1 MTQFDRWLQDA
12 IVAELPEPNAMV
24 LATAKPT
31 GEVAS
36 RTVLCKGVDAAGIV
50 FYTNLGSDKSRDL
63 QANPWAAATFPWIGL
78 QRQVHVRGPVERVSD
93 ELAEAYWATRPRGSR
108 LGAWASPQSSV
119 LPDRAAL
126 ERLQD
131 RGRRALR
138 WPRRRRRSAATS
150 IPLPDFWGGW
160 RIVPTTVEFWQG
172 RLARLHDRLRYRHT
186 RSAAGSSSVWP
197 RDGRRWSDGPPRR
210 SPPAAGSVPRQRS
223 RRRAGIGD
231 RPDGRAVG
239 RSIGPDI
246 RPLAIPAYRRL
257 FIGQVFTVV
266 GAMIT
271 TVAVQQQVFDL
282 TGSSAWVGFASLVAL
297 VPLVVFGLL
306 GGAIADTY
314 DRRKLL
320 IVTSV
325 GIAVTS
331 IGLWLAALVGSESV
345 WTVFALLALQQAFFA
360 VNQPTRSA
368 IIPRIV
374 PIEMVPSANAL
385 GMTVFSLGV
394 IVGPLLVGVLI
405 PIVGLAWLYFIDA
418 LTLVAILYAVMR
430 LPPIPPLG
438 ERRGR
443 AKVVDGLRYLWLKPL
458 LLMTFVVD
466 IIAMVF
472 GMPRALFPQMA
483 EETFGGAGRRRLPV
497 RRAERRAGG
506 RRADRRTDRRLDPP
520 GAPAG
525 HRDRRRDRAC
535 GAPSMALFGTTSILW
550 LAAIF
555 LAVGGWADLV
565 SAVYRSTILQ
575 VNATDEMRGR
585 MQGVFTVVV
594 AGGPRV
600 ADLVHGLVASATST
614 AFATTAGG
622 IATIV
627 LTLVAAA
634 IGRSLVRYDTRDRTD
649 SGRRGAGL
657 TGPTESGQGRISD
670 QEVRGR

>member
-1 MTQFDRWLQDA
+1 MTSPGKEAD
-12 IVAELPEPNAMV
+12 EP
-24 LATAKPT
+24 
-31 GEVAS
+31 AS
-36 RTVLCKGVDAAGIV
+36 
-50 FYTNLGSDKSRDL
+50 N
-63 QANPWAAATFPWIGL
+63 
-78 QRQVHVRGPVERVSD
+78 
-93 ELAEAYWATRPRGSR
+93 RPG
-108 LGAWASPQSSV
+108 
-119 LPDRAAL
+119 
-126 ERLQD
+126 
-131 RGRRALR
+131 
-138 WPRRRRRSAATS
+138 
-150 IPLPDFWGGW
+150 
-160 RIVPTTVEFWQG
+160 
-172 RLARLHDRLRYRHT
+172 
-186 RSAAGSSSVWP
+186 
-197 RDGRRWSDGPPRR
+197 RWSR
-210 SPPAAGSVPRQRS
+210 
-223 RRRAGIGD
+223 
-231 RPDGRAVG
+231 
-239 RSIGPDI
+239 IGPDV

-257 FIGQVFTVV
+257 FIGQVCTVI

-271 TVAVQQQVFDL
+271 TVAVQQQIFDL

-325 GIAVTS
+325 GIAATS

-374 PIEMVPSANAL
+374 PIELVPSANSL
-385 GMTVFSLGV
+385 GMTVFAAGV

-405 PIVGLAWLYFIDA
+405 PIIGIPWLYFIDA
-418 LTLVAILYAVMR
+418 TTLVAILYAVIK

-443 AKVVDGLRYLWLKPL
+443 AKVLEGLAYLRLRPL

-466 IIAMVF
+466 IIAMVC

-483 EETFGGAGRRRLPV
+483 EETFGGPV
-497 RRAERRAGG
+497 GG
-506 RRADRRTDRRLDPP
+506 GTALGVLNAALAIGSMLGGLT
-520 GAPAG
+520 GG
-525 HRDRRRDRAC
+525 WIHRVHRQGIAIVVAIVVW
-535 GAPSMALFGTTSILW
+535 GLAMTLFGMTSVLW
-550 LAAIF
+550 LAVIF
-555 LAVGGWADLV
+555 LAVGGWADLI

-585 MQGVFTVVV
+585 IQGVFTVVV

-627 LTLVAAA
+627 LTLLAAA
-634 IGRSLVRYDTRDRTD
+634 VGRSLVRYDTRHHD
-649 SGRRGAGL
+649 
-657 TGPTESGQGRISD
+657 
-670 QEVRGR
+670 

>member
-1 MTQFDRWLQDA
+1 MA
-12 IVAELPEPNAMV
+12 
-24 LATAKPT
+24 
-31 GEVAS
+31 
-36 RTVLCKGVDAAGIV
+36 
-50 FYTNLGSDKSRDL
+50 
-63 QANPWAAATFPWIGL
+63 
-78 QRQVHVRGPVERVSD
+78 QR
-93 ELAEAYWATRPRGSR
+93 
-108 LGAWASPQSSV
+108 
-119 LPDRAAL
+119 
-126 ERLQD
+126 
-131 RGRRALR
+131 
-138 WPRRRRRSAATS
+138 
-150 IPLPDFWGGW
+150 
-160 RIVPTTVEFWQG
+160 
-172 RLARLHDRLRYRHT
+172 
-186 RSAAGSSSVWP
+186 
-197 RDGRRWSDGPPRR
+197 
-210 SPPAAGSVPRQRS
+210 
-223 RRRAGIGD
+223 
-231 RPDGRAVG
+231 RPDL
-239 RSIGPDI
+239 
-246 RPLAIPAYRRL
+246 RPLSVPAYRRL

-266 GAMIT
+266 GSMIT
-271 TVAVQQQVFDL
+271 AVAVQQQVFDL

-297 VPLVVFGLL
+297 VPLVIFGLL

-320 IVTSV
+320 IITSI

-331 IGLWLAALVGSESV
+331 IGLWLAALAASESV

-374 PIEMVPSANAL
+374 PVEMVPSANAL
-385 GMTVFSLGV
+385 GMTVFSIGV

-405 PIVGLAWLYFIDA
+405 PLVGLAWLYFIDA
-418 LTLVAILYAVMR
+418 LTLVAILYAVLR

-438 ERRGR
+438 EQRGR

-483 EETFGGAGRRRLPV
+483 EETFGGAI
-497 RRAERRAGG
+497 GG
-506 RRADRRTDRRLDPP
+506 GYQLGVLNAALAVGTLIGGLTGGWIHRVHRQGIAIVAAIVVW
-520 GAPAG
+520 GA
-525 HRDRRRDRAC
+525 
-535 GAPSMALFGTTSILW
+535 SMALYGTTSILW

-600 ADLVHGLVASATST
+600 ADVVHGLVASATST

-622 IATIV
+622 IAAIV
-627 LTLVAAA
+627 LTLLAAA
-634 IGRSLVRYDTRDRTD
+634 MGRSLIRYDTRHRPDT
-649 SGRRGAGL
+649 GRAA
-657 TGPTESGQGRISD
+657 PD
-670 QEVRGR
+670 

>member
-1 MTQFDRWLQDA
+1 MGAGMTSPGKEAD
-12 IVAELPEPNAMV
+12 EP
-24 LATAKPT
+24 
-31 GEVAS
+31 AS
-36 RTVLCKGVDAAGIV
+36 
-50 FYTNLGSDKSRDL
+50 N
-63 QANPWAAATFPWIGL
+63 
-78 QRQVHVRGPVERVSD
+78 
-93 ELAEAYWATRPRGSR
+93 RPG
-108 LGAWASPQSSV
+108 
-119 LPDRAAL
+119 
-126 ERLQD
+126 
-131 RGRRALR
+131 
-138 WPRRRRRSAATS
+138 
-150 IPLPDFWGGW
+150 
-160 RIVPTTVEFWQG
+160 
-172 RLARLHDRLRYRHT
+172 
-186 RSAAGSSSVWP
+186 
-197 RDGRRWSDGPPRR
+197 RWSR
-210 SPPAAGSVPRQRS
+210 
-223 RRRAGIGD
+223 
-231 RPDGRAVG
+231 
-239 RSIGPDI
+239 IGPDV

-257 FIGQVFTVV
+257 FIGQVCTVI

-271 TVAVQQQVFDL
+271 TVAVQQQIFDL

-325 GIAVTS
+325 GIAATS

-374 PIEMVPSANAL
+374 PIELVPSANSL
-385 GMTVFSLGV
+385 GMTVFAAGV

-405 PIVGLAWLYFIDA
+405 PIIGIPWLYFIDA
-418 LTLVAILYAVMR
+418 TTLVAILYAVIK

-443 AKVVDGLRYLWLKPL
+443 AKVLEGLAYLRLRPL

-466 IIAMVF
+466 IIAMVC

-483 EETFGGAGRRRLPV
+483 EETFGGPV
-497 RRAERRAGG
+497 GG
-506 RRADRRTDRRLDPP
+506 GTALGVLNAALAIGSMLGGLT
-520 GAPAG
+520 GG
-525 HRDRRRDRAC
+525 WIHRVHRQGIAIVVAIVVW
-535 GAPSMALFGTTSILW
+535 GLAMTLFGMTSVLW
-550 LAAIF
+550 LAVIF
-555 LAVGGWADLV
+555 LAVGGWADLI

-585 MQGVFTVVV
+585 IQGVFTVVV

-627 LTLVAAA
+627 LTLLAAA
-634 IGRSLVRYDTRDRTD
+634 VGRSLVRYDTRHHD
-649 SGRRGAGL
+649 
-657 TGPTESGQGRISD
+657 
-670 QEVRGR
+670 